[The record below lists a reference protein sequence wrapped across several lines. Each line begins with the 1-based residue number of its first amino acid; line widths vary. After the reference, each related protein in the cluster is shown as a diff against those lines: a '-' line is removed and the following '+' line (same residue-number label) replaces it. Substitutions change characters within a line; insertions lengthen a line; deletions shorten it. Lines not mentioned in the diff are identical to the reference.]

1 MMERGGTHTVLDPGG
16 PPGQEAEWLARVGG
30 GGGRLLWVRK
40 LLKKVLP
47 DTQGKRGFDPD
58 SGEEGGRE
66 QVRFKAKPGEV

>member
-1 MMERGGTHTVLDPGG
+1 M
-16 PPGQEAEWLARVGG
+16 GG
-30 GGGRLLWVRK
+30 GGGGLLWVRK